1 LISSEDMIK
10 FLVLVCLAAVALAE
24 PEAEAGGWGGY
35 KSYKHHARAY
45 HARPLPARKPYRA
58 PPPPPA
64 PRKAYH
70 VEHHSHPICKTV
82 YEVATA
88 QECKVVQEKECTT
101 VPETKVRT
109 EYHEHCHTVTEKQCK
124 PTVRQVP
131 DKECAT
137 TYVDE
142 CHNEAHTITETGYV
156 DECQDIQ
163 TQVCEETS
171 IVGHHR
177 SEAYKTGEVVGPAVV
192 SGPVVRTPAAV
203 PAVPVPVPAV
213 PAPAVVAKKA
223 GHYPKPVAAT
233 PWKVPAAWQK
243 RHKREAKAE
252 AEPGYAAPA
261 PAPYHAPAP
270 GPKCQAKVDRV
281 CKKVPVQNQKVV
293 EHPKCHKVPQTH
305 CHDIVRTVPDEVCHD
320 VPRHHCEKV
329 AEKIPYDVPK
339 QVCKDV
345 DVPVCRDVTSKVPRQ
360 VCKEVHSAHITHGYD
375 YGHH

>member
-1 LISSEDMIK
+1 MIK
-10 FLVLVCLAAVALAE
+10 FLVVVAAFGLVALAE
-24 PEAEAGGWGGY
+24 PEASPGWGAY

-45 HARPLPARKPYRA
+45 RAPRPL
-58 PPPPPA
+58 PPPA

-70 VEHHSHPICKTV
+70 APIVAHHVSHPVCKTV

-124 PTVRQVP
+124 PTVRQVK

-156 DECQDIQ
+156 DECQDIK

-171 IVGHHR
+171 VVGHHR

-192 SGPVVRTPAAV
+192 SGPVVRTPAAPIHPV
-203 PAVPVPVPAV
+203 PAPVPAV
-213 PAPAVVAKKA
+213 PAPAPVVVAKKA

-243 RHKREAKAE
+243 GRHKREAKAE
-252 AEPGYAAPA
+252 ADPGYVA

-270 GPKCQAKVDRV
+270 AGPKCQAKVDRV
-281 CKKVPVQNQKVV
+281 CKKVPVQNQRVV
-293 EHPKCHKVPQTH
+293 EHPKCVKVPQTH
-305 CHDIVRTVPDEVCHD
+305 CHDVVRTVPDKECFD

-345 DVPVCRDVTSKVPRQ
+345 DVPVCRDVTSKVPRE
-360 VCKEVHSAHITHGYD
+360 VCEEVHSY
-375 YGHH
+375 HHDHHY

>member
-1 LISSEDMIK
+1 MIK
-10 FLVLVCLAAVALAE
+10 FLVVLCLAGVALAE
-24 PEAEAGGWGGY
+24 PEAGGWGSY
-35 KSYKHHARAY
+35 KTYKHHARAAAY
-45 HARPLPARKPYRA
+45 HAPRPLPV
-58 PPPPPA
+58 
-64 PRKAYH
+64 PRKAYRA
-70 VEHHSHPICKTV
+70 VAHHTHPVCKTV

-124 PTVRQVP
+124 PVVRQVP

-156 DECQDIQ
+156 DECQDIK

-171 IVGHHR
+171 VVGHHR

-192 SGPVVRTPAAV
+192 SGPVVRTAAAV
-203 PAVPVPVPAV
+203 HPVPAPVPAV
-213 PAPAVVAKKA
+213 PAPALAVAKKA

-233 PWKVPAAWQK
+233 PWKVPSAWQK
-243 RHKREAKAE
+243 RHKRDAE
-252 AEPGYAAPA
+252 ADPGYAA

-281 CKKVPVQNQKVV
+281 CKKVPVQNQRVV
-293 EHPKCHKVPQTH
+293 EHPKCVKVPQTH
-305 CHDIVRTVPDEVCHD
+305 CHDIVRPVTEEVCHD

-345 DVPVCRDVTSKVPRQ
+345 DVPVCRDVTSKVPRK
-360 VCKEVHSAHITHGYD
+360 VCKPVHSYSHGYD
-375 YGHH
+375 HGHH